1 MKTIALFVQ
10 HPICSAQSVN
20 GIIKSLQHKYRF
32 KIFTK
37 HLVEDNFF
45 DDVDLVCFPGGIG
58 DADDFDRIL
67 KHNANLVHDFIRRG
81 GKYLG
86 ICMGAYWADSEF
98 FNILSNVRVEQY
110 IRRSTS
116 CTKRPHAKAMPITW
130 EDKEERIYF
139 YDGCCFIGDNMDV
152 VARYSNSDPM
162 AIIQGNI
169 GLIGCHPESQKV
181 WYEYHSWMPRHWH
194 NGEHNKLLVRFVDKL
209 MGDV

>member
-1 MKTIALFVQ
+1 
-10 HPICSAQSVN
+10 
-20 GIIKSLQHKYRF
+20 
-32 KIFTK
+32 
-37 HLVEDNFF
+37 
-45 DDVDLVCFPGGIG
+45 
-58 DADDFDRIL
+58 
-67 KHNANLVHDFIRRG
+67 
-81 GKYLG
+81 
-86 ICMGAYWADSEF
+86 
-98 FNILSNVRVEQY
+98 
-110 IRRSTS
+110 
-116 CTKRPHAKAMPITW
+116 MPITW

-181 WYEYHSWMPRHWH
+181 WYEYHSWMPKHWH